1 MVTEVSGRNILPRGD
16 ALRRHV
22 YPNGHLSSK
31 YTRGQLQPCAFQVFA
46 RVLSPQWGL
55 PHHSACTCSPCSSSS
70 SSFLPSL
77 MIILRAEKS
86 IFHIYPHSFTGL
98 GALQVYIYITSP
110 RLLFTMLGAPLS
122 SIFFPFAWRTSLHVS
137 VVQST
142 GSRFSKLLFIELI
155 YFTFNSG
162 RCCHWI

>member
-1 MVTEVSGRNILPRGD
+1 MPSKSLHEYYLHNEAYLTTLP
-16 ALRRHV
+16 ALAAHA
-22 YPNGHLSSK
+22 PPL
-31 YTRGQLQPCAFQVFA
+31 L
-46 RVLSPQWGL
+46 
-55 PHHSACTCSPCSSSS
+55 
-70 SSFLPSL
+70 SSFLPL
-77 MIILRAEKS
+77 LIIILRAEKS

-98 GALQVYIYITSP
+98 GALQVYTYITSP

-162 RCCHWI
+162 RCCHCI